1 MNILEVRFWSSQRIT
16 LKVQKSLLTRSHL
29 SKFVANFKTVIE
41 VSQNGERLKPFS
53 ENWQKWWQNEEGIDE
68 KMRKVFATIF
78 LKKILEAF

>member
-53 ENWQKWWQNEEGIDE
+53 ENWQKWWKNEEGIDE

-78 LKKILEAF
+78 LKKFLEAF

>member
-78 LKKILEAF
+78 LKNS

>member
-78 LKKILEAF
+78 

>member
-1 MNILEVRFWSSQRIT
+1 MNILEVKFWSSQRIT

-78 LKKILEAF
+78 LKKFLEAF

>member
-68 KMRKVFATIF
+68 KMWKVFATIF
-78 LKKILEAF
+78 

>member
-53 ENWQKWWQNEEGIDE
+53 ENWQKWWQNEEGID
-68 KMRKVFATIF
+68 
-78 LKKILEAF
+78 

>member
-78 LKKILEAF
+78 LKKFLEAF